1 MNIAVIGG
9 TGRTGKAVIAEA
21 KRRGHTVTNATR
33 SGSEHEAADKNV
45 QVDVA
50 KTSDLVDLINGNDA
64 TILAIGGLAEK
75 APEIYRNLIA
85 AAPTGRF
92 IVVGGAGSLLDA
104 DGKRL
109 VDGDFPDDWKPEAL
123 AYAEVLEDLRAAGT
137 AVRWSFISPAPLYPE
152 GRASGAYVVGKDSP
166 AGERLAA
173 EDMALALVDEAEND
187 AHRTERFTVASA

>member
-104 DGKRL
+104 EGKRL

-152 GRASGAYVVGKDSP
+152 GRASGTYVVGKDSP

>member
-21 KRRGHTVTNATR
+21 KRREHTVTNATR

-45 QVDVA
+45 QLDVA
-50 KTSDLVDLINGNDA
+50 KTSDLVDLINGNDV

-85 AAPTGRF
+85 ASPKGRF

-104 DGKRL
+104 EGKRL

-123 AYAEVLEDLRAAGT
+123 AYAEVLEDLRAAGA
-137 AVRWSFISPAPLYPE
+137 AVRWSFVSPAPLYPE
-152 GRASGAYVVGKDSP
+152 GRPSGTYVVGKDSP

>member
-21 KRRGHTVTNATR
+21 KRREHTVTNATR

-45 QVDVA
+45 QLDVA
-50 KTSDLVDLINGNDA
+50 KTSDLVDLINGNDV

-85 AAPTGRF
+85 ASPKGRF

-104 DGKRL
+104 EGKRL
-109 VDGDFPDDWKPEAL
+109 VDGDFPEDWKPEAL
-123 AYAEVLEDLRAAGT
+123 AYAEVLEDLRAAGA
-137 AVRWSFISPAPLYPE
+137 AVRWSFVSPAPLYPE
-152 GRASGAYVVGKDSP
+152 GRPSGTYVVGKDSP